1 MFLFRNLLKK
11 YFSSFVY
18 FYRFLR
24 YRILIV
30 LSLSVAVGTLDAFGL
45 TMFLPLLELA
55 DGSNTASGKGLGHLS
70 FIVNGLNAI
79 GIEITLIVALLI
91 LLIFFSLKGLMQ
103 YFSLSYNA
111 VVSQY
116 FISTLR
122 LRLTNLFTHY
132 SFKAFVSSDMGH
144 IQNAFTNEV
153 SRVNTAYKAYSDGIQ
168 QLIMTFIY
176 MLFVVLIDWK
186 FAILVMIGGLIAN
199 LAYSSIY
206 KKTKKESALLTKH
219 NTGFH
224 KAIIQYIHNFKYL
237 KATGFL
243 SNYSQKLQDSIK
255 RIESTNK
262 RIEILNAVISSTREP
277 MMIAVVVLVIILQI
291 YIFNGKLSTILMSL
305 LLFYR
310 ALNQL
315 MNFQKSY
322 NSFLANSGS
331 IDNIIGFENSLV
343 LSTEKDGAVEFDT
356 FQEEIQLDKVNFGYK
371 QNDLILK
378 NINLHILKNKSIAFV
393 GESGSGK
400 TTLVNLISG
409 LLPITSGNL
418 SIDKQ
423 NINNLKKE
431 TYQKRIGYIAQEPVV
446 FNDTIFNNITFW
458 AEPTNNN
465 FKRFQKAIEQ
475 AAIKEFI
482 DNLDKKE
489 LTLLGNNGINLSG
502 GQKQRISIARELY
515 KEIDILF
522 LDEATSALDSE
533 TEKEIQYNIDKLK
546 GKYTIIII
554 AHRLST
560 VKNVDTLYLMD
571 KGAIIDNGTFD
582 ELLEKSNR
590 FKRMVELQ
598 DIIN

>member
-1 MFLFRNLLKK
+1 M
-11 YFSSFVY
+11 
-18 FYRFLR
+18 
-24 YRILIV
+24 
-30 LSLSVAVGTLDAFGL
+30 
-45 TMFLPLLELA
+45 
-55 DGSNTASGKGLGHLS
+55 
-70 FIVNGLNAI
+70 
-79 GIEITLIVALLI
+79 
-91 LLIFFSLKGLMQ
+91 
-103 YFSLSYNA
+103 
-111 VVSQY
+111 
-116 FISTLR
+116 
-122 LRLTNLFTHY
+122 
-132 SFKAFVSSDMGH
+132 
-144 IQNAFTNEV
+144 
-153 SRVNTAYKAYSDGIQ
+153 
-168 QLIMTFIY
+168 
-176 MLFVVLIDWK
+176 
-186 FAILVMIGGLIAN
+186 
-199 LAYSSIY
+199 
-206 KKTKKESALLTKH
+206 
-219 NTGFH
+219 
-224 KAIIQYIHNFKYL
+224 
-237 KATGFL
+237 
-243 SNYSQKLQDSIK
+243 
-255 RIESTNK
+255 
-262 RIEILNAVISSTREP
+262 
-277 MMIAVVVLVIILQI
+277 
-291 YIFNGKLSTILMSL
+291 
-305 LLFYR
+305 
-310 ALNQL
+310 
-315 MNFQKSY
+315 
-322 NSFLANSGS
+322 
-331 IDNIIGFENSLV
+331 
-343 LSTEKDGAVEFDT
+343 
-356 FQEEIQLDKVNFGYK
+356 
-371 QNDLILK
+371 
-378 NINLHILKNKSIAFV
+378 
-393 GESGSGK
+393 
-400 TTLVNLISG
+400 
-409 LLPITSGNL
+409 PITSGNL

-465 FKRFQKAIEQ
+465 LKRFQKAIEQ